1 MNQKTTTFAQSMV
14 QFYLA
19 GLSPEVAIQQLEA
32 MVQWVAYYLHTIE
45 EPNPD
50 KACQRAEE
58 AELYTRAFCDM
69 LNAQHGWTFNVTD
82 MLNEVRL

>member
-19 GLSPEVAIQQLEA
+19 GLAPEVAIRQLEA
-32 MVQWVAYYLHTIE
+32 MVQRVAYYLHTVD

-50 KACQRAEE
+50 KACQQAEE
-58 AELYTRAFCDM
+58 AELYTRAFADM
-69 LNAQHGWTFNVTD
+69 LNAQFGWTFNVSD
-82 MLNEVRL
+82 MLNDVRL